1 MTKDTRPTARDEDR
15 IAFRFMH
22 SLDQI
27 KERLRD
33 FAAERDWE
41 QFHSPKNLAMAM
53 IVEAGELVE
62 HFQWLTEDQSQ
73 TLPPDK
79 LAEVEQ
85 EIADIQIYLI
95 RLADKLGIDMEQAVN
110 AKMEL
115 NEKKYP
121 AEKVR
126 GRAEKYNECN
136 DGC

>member
-1 MTKDTRPTARDEDR
+1 
-15 IAFRFMH
+15 MH
-22 SLDQI
+22 SPDQI

-33 FAAERDWE
+33 FAAARDWD

-53 IVEAGELVE
+53 IVEAAELVE

-95 RLADKLGIDMEQAVN
+95 RLADKLDTDMEQAVN
-110 AKMEL
+110 AKMDL

-121 AEKVR
+121 ADKVR
-126 GRAEKYNECN
+126 GSAEKYNECN

>member
-1 MTKDTRPTARDEDR
+1 VQ
-15 IAFRFMH
+15 
-22 SLDQI
+22 SLTQI
-27 KERLRD
+27 KTRLRD
-33 FAAERDWE
+33 FAAARDWD
-41 QFHSPKNLAMAM
+41 QFHSPKNLAMAL
-53 IVEAGELVE
+53 IVEAAELVE
-62 HFQWLTEDQSQ
+62 HFQWLTEAQSQ

-95 RLADKLGIDMEQAVN
+95 RLADKLGIDMEKAVN
-110 AKMEL
+110 AKIEL

-126 GRAEKYNECN
+126 GSAVKYSEFD